1 MIDLEK
7 LKGLLGNT
15 EGLILVSGLDLSELL
30 KLLANDPR
38 QVVALSREVQ
48 HGSQA
53 ISPAAHL
60 RALLKHNRDVIIIEL
75 LEDVQVIKIA
85 MQAAMTGHL
94 VVAGFEAVDEESAQ
108 EKLKQMD
115 IDPFLVSSSL
125 IGFIVS

>member
-1 MIDLEK
+1 MIAEI
-7 LKGLLGNT
+7 GLLKKEQGLVLIPGLSVAEILNHF
-15 EGLILVSGLDLSELL
+15 EGDGRKIVTLPKVIECS
-30 KLLANDPR
+30 
-38 QVVALSREVQ
+38 
-48 HGSQA
+48 SQA

-60 RALLKHNRDVIIIEL
+60 RALLKHNHDVIIIEL

-94 VVAGFEAVDEESAQ
+94 VVAGFAASDEASAR

-125 IGFIVS
+125 IGVV